1 MVTAIVTIIM
11 FLVMVSLHEFGHFIT
26 ARLMNFR
33 ILEYAIGF
41 GPAIWKSKKSE
52 IQYSLRIIPFGGY
65 CKFEGE
71 DEKSDDPRAF
81 SNQAVWKRIIV
92 VAAGGIFNVILGFVL
107 FLLIVLQTSPMVT
120 NKVESVVAESYVAE
134 SGLMPGDEIIRIN
147 GKKVNFYNDITL
159 YAQDFTENTECT
171 VVVKRDGEKKELEFR
186 PTKSKVVYSY
196 KEDGI
201 NVSEFI
207 NGKEAENTFYKY
219 SDEVKKD
226 EDLVGK
232 DETVERLIIGF
243 VPHREDV
250 TVFNVWG
257 EAWNQTRFVVKLVY
271 NSLWQ
276 MVTGKLG
283 VDQMSGPVGI
293 VKEVNTAVNS
303 GSTSWLYV
311 LNLTALLTIN
321 LGVFNLLPI
330 PALDGGRLFFMLI
343 ELITRKKIP
352 PEREGLVHGI
362 GFMLLIALV
371 IFISFND
378 IAKLIQ
384 GG

>member
-107 FLLIVLQTSPMVT
+107 FLLIVSQTSPMVT

-186 PTKSKVVYSY
+186 PTKSKVVYRY

-243 VPHREDV
+243 VPHQEDV